1 MEMNNLMIDR
11 LNAEKELHGKI
22 AEMLMPMQPEAAD
35 LKEEE
40 IIKLVLFY
48 ALEVDLIDTEIE
60 NHSKK
65 SNMTFEKIIALC
77 GRR

>member
-1 MEMNNLMIDR
+1 MEMNNLMIER

-22 AEMLMPMQPEAAD
+22 AEMLMPMHPEAAD
-35 LKEEE
+35 LKAGE

-48 ALEVDLIDTEIE
+48 ASEINLIDTKIE
-60 NHSKK
+60 QQQENDI
-65 SNMTFEKIIALC
+65 MFEKIIALC

>member
-1 MEMNNLMIDR
+1 MEMNNLMIER

-22 AEMLMPMQPEAAD
+22 AEMLMPMHPEAAD
-35 LKEEE
+35 LKAGE

-48 ALEVDLIDTEIE
+48 ALEINLIDTKIE
-60 NHSKK
+60 QQQENDI
-65 SNMTFEKIIALC
+65 MFEKIIALC